1 MTIKYFDNRAIMIE
15 YDRNTICIT
24 DAYNGFRFTMD
35 TSMKEY
41 FVPCI
46 EGISKLCYLFEKGN
60 IPTHKYV
67 NEDTSFEI
75 LCNEILNCYRGNNR
89 FSGNYMDLNR
99 KNKIVSAFKE
109 CFKRVKE
116 KDIELLDLN
125 LKRFNLKSL
134 LFLKK
139 GLL

>member
-46 EGISKLCYLFEKGN
+46 ERISKLCYLFDKGN

-67 NEDTSFEI
+67 AVN
-75 LCNEILNCYRGNNR
+75 YRGFNNSR
-89 FSGNYMDLNR
+89 CINN
-99 KNKIVSAFKE
+99 NKHF
-109 CFKRVKE
+109 FTW
-116 KDIELLDLN
+116 
-125 LKRFNLKSL
+125 
-134 LFLKK
+134 
-139 GLL
+139 